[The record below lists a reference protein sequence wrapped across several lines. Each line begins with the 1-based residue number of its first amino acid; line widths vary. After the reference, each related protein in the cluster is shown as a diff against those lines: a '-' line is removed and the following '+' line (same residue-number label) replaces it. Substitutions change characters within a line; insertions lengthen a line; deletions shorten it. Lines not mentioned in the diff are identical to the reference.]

1 MAELSKFVK
10 SRLPQQSSGGQA
22 DHLDANLLAAFAEQT
37 LLERERTT
45 VSAHLAQCAD
55 CREALAL
62 ASAAQPVA
70 ERATAAPKRHWFL
83 EWRWA
88 GAAAAAC
95 CVIAV
100 ALQYRVQPPPVE
112 GPTYLVVRPSAV
124 APVAENQAVQSTQ
137 RIASAPKLK
146 VEAFKKALQLPA
158 PAHLAQQQSPPI
170 VMPRLDASAPEKNP
184 PAPIIQPVAPPA
196 PSEQANALLPSGLE
210 PKALRAE
217 TADAV
222 RLQKDLIATKAQ
234 SGLRPQANVF
244 TQGMIARAPVAAA
257 RTVSGVSAPTVLWSI
272 NASPANA
279 GKAHGVVERSLDAGK
294 TWEVA
299 PLSNEVSFRA
309 VASAGTHVWAGG
321 TNGALF
327 HSADGGAHWE
337 KVAVADDG
345 FKLTGMIVNIDAR
358 DANLIKI
365 ATSSGEKWFSSD
377 GGGRW
382 KRQ

>member
-10 SRLPQQSSGGQA
+10 SRLAQQSSGGQA

-62 ASAAQPVA
+62 ASAGQPVA
-70 ERATAAPKRHWFL
+70 ERATAAPKRHWFP

-100 ALQYRVQPPPVE
+100 ALQYRVQPPPVVE
-112 GPTYLVVRPSAV
+112 TRNNTV
-124 APVAENQAVQSTQ
+124 APPVAAAPAPLPGQPVQQ
-137 RIASAPKLK
+137 VPSAPKLK
-146 VEAFKKALQLPA
+146 AEHLKKALQLP
-158 PAHLAQQQSPPI
+158 PPPTVAQEQSPPI
-170 VMPRLDASAPEKNP
+170 VMTQVEAGAPERNP
-184 PAPIIQPVAPPA
+184 AAVVIRP
-196 PSEQANALLPSGLE
+196 LE

-244 TQGMIARAPVAAA
+244 TQGMIARAPVTAA
-257 RTVSGVSAPTVLWSI
+257 RTVSGVSEPTVLWSI
-272 NASPANA
+272 NASSGTA
-279 GKAHGVVERSLDAGK
+279 GNAHGVVERSLDAGK
-294 TWEVA
+294 TWEAA

-327 HSADGGAHWE
+327 HSPDGGAHWE
-337 KVAVADDG
+337 QIAVADDG
-345 FKLTGMIVNIDAR
+345 FKLTGTIVNIDAR

-365 ATSSGEKWFSSD
+365 TTSSGEKWFSLD

-382 KRQ
+382 KRH